1 MIKPVIRPGSGR
13 FYFGGLPWEQ
23 PSAELRQFRARRGS
37 AGPAAY
43 DPPVPNRDRSATN
56 RMPAARTWIIV
67 ALSLACLVLA
77 HLAFTGRVAGA
88 AAAAVGLLAV
98 LVSLAFRGPRRWWWR
113 CLALLV
119 GAVLAVMVARG
130 LPPWPL
136 LLPPVL
142 IPASIAIT
150 FGRSLRAGRTA
161 LVERVVRGFH
171 APQVPDAA
179 SLAYARK
186 VTWGWTVLLAGLA
199 LANAWLAAHLSPG
212 GMLELLGLAPRWPV
226 PPDTFAWFSNTGTYL
241 LIGAM
246 FVAELALRAWLL
258 PHDRFRNPLRFLRE
272 ARTRLP
278 GILRELRHG

>member
-1 MIKPVIRPGSGR
+1 
-13 FYFGGLPWEQ
+13 
-23 PSAELRQFRARRGS
+23 
-37 AGPAAY
+37 
-43 DPPVPNRDRSATN
+43 
-56 RMPAARTWIIV
+56 MPATRTWIVV

-98 LVSLAFRGPRRWWWR
+98 LVSLTFRGPWRWWWR
-113 CLALLV
+113 CLSLLA
-119 GAVLAVMVARG
+119 GAVLAVMAARG

-171 APQVPDAA
+171 APQAPDPAV
-179 SLAYARK
+179 LRYARK
-186 VTWGWTVLLAGLA
+186 VTWAWTLLLAGVA
-199 LANAWLAAHLSPG
+199 LANAWLAASLSPG
-212 GMLELLGLAPRWPV
+212 GMFELLGFAPRWPV
-226 PPDTFAWFSNTGTYL
+226 PPAAFAWFANTGTYL
-241 LIGAM
+241 LLGAL
-246 FVAELALRAWLL
+246 FVLELALRAWLL
-258 PHDRFRNPLRFLRE
+258 PHDRFRSPLRFLRE

-278 GILRELRHG
+278 DILRELRHG